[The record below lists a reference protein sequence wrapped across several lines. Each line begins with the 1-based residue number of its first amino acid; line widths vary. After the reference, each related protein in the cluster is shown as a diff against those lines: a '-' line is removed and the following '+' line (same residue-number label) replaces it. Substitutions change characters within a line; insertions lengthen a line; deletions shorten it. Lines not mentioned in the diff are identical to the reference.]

1 MYIKFSKTKKK
12 GLDTMK
18 RFIKVL
24 AVVFLVGAVTTP
36 VFPSTEEKTQEC
48 QIINSF
54 YELGMNDNGFPN
66 FFYYLT
72 VDIDGRLELFEI
84 GYDIY
89 TEYMTADTITV
100 QTTQYGE
107 SWFGKS
113 HTEYNLIVY

>member
-1 MYIKFSKTKKK
+1 MRK
-12 GLDTMK
+12 
-18 RFIKVL
+18 FIKAL
-24 AVVFLVGAVTTP
+24 AVIFLVGAINTP
-36 VFPSTEEKTQEC
+36 IFPSTEQKNQEC

-54 YELGMNDNGFPN
+54 YELGTNDKGFLN
-66 FFYYLT
+66 YFYYLT

-100 QTTQYGE
+100 QTIQYGE

-113 HTEYNLIVY
+113 HTEYNLITY

>member
-1 MYIKFSKTKKK
+1 MR
-12 GLDTMK
+12 
-18 RFIKVL
+18 RFVKAL

-36 VFPSTEEKTQEC
+36 VFPSTEEKTQEY

-54 YELGMNDNGFPN
+54 YELGMSESGFPN
-66 FFYYLT
+66 YFYYLT
-72 VDIDGRLELFEI
+72 VDINGKLELFEI

-100 QTTQYGE
+100 QTIEYGE

-113 HTEYNLIVY
+113 HTKYNLMAY

>member
-1 MYIKFSKTKKK
+1 MYIKLSEIKKK
-12 GLDTMK
+12 GLDTMRK
-18 RFIKVL
+18 FIKAL
-24 AVVFLVGAVTTP
+24 AVIFLVGAINTP
-36 VFPSTEEKTQEC
+36 IFPSTEQKNQEC

-54 YELGMNDNGFPN
+54 YELGTNDKGFLN
-66 FFYYLT
+66 YFYYLT

-113 HTEYNLIVY
+113 HTEYNLIIY